1 MGIFKSFGG
10 LDHLGE
16 YVSLT
21 AKYSLGNIGF
31 SASICARMPLD
42 YPDESSLEMIANCQE
57 TTQITGI
64 LSSGMMLDK
73 SFGGNYDAVRD
84 CYVNPDQNALENKN
98 YQMINFRQQNFNRL
112 FMEQCAGKTRC
123 RPSFNYDDFA
133 VSKSAIHLNTLL
145 FAQVECKQTDE
156 MVASKNNWGLAAVC
170 IGILMMLS
178 FAVTV
183 RLTLNQD
190 IINERLLDLELVTVD
205 DYTAQT

>member
-1 MGIFKSFGG
+1 MGIFRSFGG

-42 YPDESSLEMIANCQE
+42 YPDESSLEMIANCQG

-84 CYVNPDQNALENKN
+84 CYVDPDQNALENKN
-98 YQMINFRQQNFNRL
+98 FQMINFRQ
-112 FMEQCAGKTRC
+112 
-123 RPSFNYDDFA
+123 
-133 VSKSAIHLNTLL
+133 
-145 FAQVECKQTDE
+145 
-156 MVASKNNWGLAAVC
+156 
-170 IGILMMLS
+170 
-178 FAVTV
+178 
-183 RLTLNQD
+183 
-190 IINERLLDLELVTVD
+190 
-205 DYTAQT
+205 